1 MTWSLRSLKSA
12 LCRLLRVRTLTLDG
26 VRLLTD
32 RSQVSRQVRAG
43 IFNGDYEEPERI
55 LIRAVLRPGDRVLE
69 VGGGV
74 GFVSLLCARLV
85 GPENVLTYEANPGMR
100 RIILANYALNELTPT
115 LRDRAV
121 TAAGGDITFFVSDNI
136 ISSSLYQRDGGRAA
150 TVPSDALDAVIAEW
164 RPTVLVM
171 DVEGAEV
178 DILPA
183 SRLDG
188 LRALILELHPHV
200 VSEAALGRMRAHL
213 AALGFREAR
222 TVQKSSLFL
231 RG

>member
-1 MTWSLRSLKSA
+1 M
-12 LCRLLRVRTLTLDG
+12 
-26 VRLLTD
+26 
-32 RSQVSRQVRAG
+32 
-43 IFNGDYEEPERI
+43 
-55 LIRAVLRPGDRVLE
+55 
-69 VGGGV
+69 
-74 GFVSLLCARLV
+74 
-85 GPENVLTYEANPGMR
+85 
-100 RIILANYALNELTPT
+100 
-115 LRDRAV
+115 
-121 TAAGGDITFFVSDNI
+121 
-136 ISSSLYQRDGGRAA
+136 
-150 TVPSDALDAVIAEW
+150 PSDALDAVIAEW
-164 RPTVLVM
+164 RPAVLVM